1 MSFLSL
7 QAAPFDD
14 ERYRDS
20 LTIEAGAMF
29 GAGQA
34 GAQPLHR
41 YALWRNW
48 ETPLAPAAETSARGH
63 GKRILWICLNPSTA
77 DERQLDPSVRRM
89 VRFSQAWGY
98 GGMYLVNLFAYR
110 SPYPE
115 ALGDTDDPVGPW
127 NDRITEDLALQ
138 CDDVLCAWSTL
149 GVLHARD
156 RVVLDILERTQA
168 PRWCLE
174 RTKFG
179 HPKHPLYVSG
189 ATKPQKFV
197 P

>member
-1 MSFLSL
+1 MNHLRL

-14 ERYRDS
+14 ALYRDT
-20 LTIEAGAMF
+20 LKLEAGAMF
-29 GAGQA
+29 GPPHAG
-34 GAQPLHR
+34 GEPLHR

-48 ETPLAPAAETSARGH
+48 ETPLAPAP
-63 GKRILWICLNPSTA
+63 KRILWICLNPSTA
-77 DERQLDPSVRRM
+77 DERKLDPSVRRM
-89 VRFSQAWGY
+89 VRFSEAWGY

-115 ALGDTDDPVGPW
+115 ALGDTDDPVGSW
-127 NDRITEDLALQ
+127 NDRITADLAER
-138 CDDVLCAWSTL
+138 CDAVLCAWGTL
-149 GVLHARD
+149 GVMQARD

-168 PRWCLE
+168 PRFCLE

-189 ATKPQKFV
+189 DKRPQTYTAERTN
-197 P
+197 